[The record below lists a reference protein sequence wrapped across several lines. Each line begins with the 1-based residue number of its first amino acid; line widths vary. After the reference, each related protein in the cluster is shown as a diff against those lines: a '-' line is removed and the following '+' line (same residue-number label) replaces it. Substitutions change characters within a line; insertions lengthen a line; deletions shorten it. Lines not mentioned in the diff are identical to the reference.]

1 METELARQPHCTKIM
16 RLDQPLKSNPG
27 TNIVHSVAV
36 GLFQTVKLKSIVYSS
51 VIVCRPNVQ
60 KQSTYV
66 SVIQINHTILS
77 LFHTKVFLA

>member
-16 RLDQPLKSNPG
+16 RLDHPLKSNPG

-51 VIVCRPNVQ
+51 VI
-60 KQSTYV
+60 
-66 SVIQINHTILS
+66 
-77 LFHTKVFLA
+77 